1 VVTITV
7 AQRPT
12 QVTIPDV
19 VGRSQNAATATLSG
33 AGLKVEVKDTPVDSP
48 DKDGIV
54 QAQSARPDKKVQ
66 SGSAV
71 TITVGVFDPV
81 LNPDPGAT
89 TTPTT
94 PTTPT
99 TTPATPP
106 PAAK

>member
-1 VVTITV
+1 V
-7 AQRPT
+7 AQEPT
-12 QVTIPDV
+12 QVTVPDV
-19 VGRSQNAATATLSG
+19 VGRSQNEATTTLSG
-33 AGLKVEVKDTPVDSP
+33 AGLQVDVKDKPVDSP

-54 QAQSARPDKKVQ
+54 QAQSADPDTKVRR
-66 SGSAV
+66 GSAV

-89 TTPTT
+89 TPPAT

-106 PAAK
+106 PAAR